1 MQCPR
6 CRAESREGRRFCTR
20 CGSSLEASCP
30 HCGFSNE
37 PGDAFCGGCGRSLP
51 AAGSPSETRFASP
64 QTYTPS
70 HLAEQIITSRAALE
84 GERKQVTVLFA
95 DLKASLELLAGRDP
109 EEARA
114 QLDPVLER
122 MMEAVHRY
130 EGTVNQVMGDGIM
143 ALFGAPL
150 AHEDHAVRACYAAL
164 RMQESLAR
172 YSEQVGEAGDDPVQI
187 RVGLNSGEVVVRSI
201 GSDLHMDY
209 TAVGQTV
216 HLAARMEELAP
227 PGRVWLTASTLRLG
241 EGRVQVTTVGLVPVR
256 GLAEPVEVFELV
268 GTGSR
273 RSRLGVTAADALTP
287 FVGRQA
293 ELDTLHQARERAGAG
308 HGQLVGLMG
317 EPGMGKTR
325 LLYEFTRLPQSQRWL
340 LLETSGVSYGVTIP
354 CLPIADLLKAYFQI
368 EDRDDARKIREKI
381 AGKLV
386 TLDETLLGALPPFLA
401 LLDVPA
407 DDRDWEA
414 LDPPRRRLRTFDVLK
429 RLLLRESQV
438 QPVCLVVENLHWLDS
453 ETQAFL
459 DDLVESLPTARI
471 LLVVNYR
478 PDYQHGW
485 GRKTYYT
492 QLRLDPLPREGAGR
506 LLDSLLGPDAGLR
519 PLKDLLIEKTE
530 ANPFFMEE
538 SVWSLVETRVL
549 SGQRGAYRLAK
560 PVHSIQVP
568 PTVHALMAAR
578 IDRLPAGEKRVLQ
591 AASVIGKDV
600 PLRLLQAIAGLPEE
614 VLRRDL
620 ARLRAGEFLYE
631 VSLFPDFVYTF
642 KHALTYEV
650 AYRGLLQ
657 DRRRA
662 LHARIVEAI
671 EQLYPD
677 RLAEHVEQLA
687 HHALRA
693 ELWSHALAYFRQA
706 GGKAA
711 ARYAHRQAVACFE
724 HALEALGRLPESRA
738 TAEQA
743 VDVRLALRNS
753 LIPLGEHARIAES
766 LREAE
771 RIARALADQH
781 RIGQVAAHLSAH
793 FLWTGDNDRA
803 LESGQRALALTEAL
817 GTSALRVQATFRLGQ
832 VHFSRGDHRRAV
844 EYLGR
849 NVAELTGDLL
859 YQPFGLPYHPSVSS
873 RAWAA
878 WCLAELGEFAE
889 GLARGAEAVQLAEAV
904 DHAYSRVIAS
914 VGAGVAHLIKG
925 ESEEAIAVLEPGL
938 RLCEGGS
945 FPLWFPE
952 IARALGGAFVL
963 TGRLADGLPLLDEAV
978 RQAAAMQLLF
988 GHSRRIAD
996 LGDAHRLAGELQEAT
1011 TLAREALRLAQDHG
1025 ERGSE
1030 AWALRLLGEIASH
1043 RDPLLVE
1050 EAEGQYRRALTL
1062 AGELGMRPLAAHCHL
1077 GLGRMYRRAGDRPEW
1092 REHLGAA
1099 AAQYHEL
1106 GMSRWAS
1113 EARAAGE
1120 S

>member
-1 MQCPR
+1 V
-6 CRAESREGRRFCTR
+6 
-20 CGSSLEASCP
+20 
-30 HCGFSNE
+30 
-37 PGDAFCGGCGRSLP
+37 
-51 AAGSPSETRFASP
+51 
-64 QTYTPS
+64 
-70 HLAEQIITSRAALE
+70 E

-109 EEARA
+109 EDARA
-114 QLDPVLER
+114 LLDPVLER

-164 RMQESLAR
+164 RMQESITR
-172 YSEQVGEAGDDPVQI
+172 YSDQIGQAGDDPVQI

-209 TAVGQTV
+209 TAVGETV

-241 EGRVQVTTVGLVPVR
+241 EGLVQVTAAGLVPVR
-256 GLAEPVEVFELV
+256 GRAEPVEVFELA

-273 RSRLGVTAADALTP
+273 RSRLGVTAAEGLTP

-293 ELDTLHQARERAGAG
+293 ELDVLRQALERAGAG
-308 HGQLVGLMG
+308 HGQLVALMG

-325 LLYEFTRLPQSQRWL
+325 LLYEFTRLPQSERWL
-340 LLETSGVSYGVTIP
+340 LLETSAVSYGVTIP
-354 CLPIADLLKAYFQI
+354 CLPIVDLLRAYFQI
-368 EDRDDARKIREKI
+368 EDRDDPRKIREKV

-386 TLDETLLGALPPFLA
+386 TADETLMDALPPFLA
-401 LLDVPA
+401 LLDVPT

-414 LDPPRRRLRTFDVLK
+414 LDPPRRRLRTFEVLK

-438 QPVCLVVENLHWLDS
+438 QPVCLVVENLHWIDS

-459 DDLVESLPTARI
+459 DDLVESLPTTRV
-471 LLVVNYR
+471 LLLVNYR
-478 PDYQHGW
+478 PEYQHGW
-485 GRKTYYT
+485 GSKTYYT
-492 QLRLDPLPREGAGR
+492 QLRLDPLPAEGAGR
-506 LLDSLLGPDAGLR
+506 LLDSLLGPDPGLR

-530 ANPFFMEE
+530 ANPFFLEE
-538 SVWSLVETRVL
+538 SVWNLVETQVL
-549 SGQRGAYRLAK
+549 SGQRSAYRLAK

-568 PTVHALMAAR
+568 PTVHALVAAR

-600 PLRLLQAIAGLPEE
+600 PLRLLQAIAGVPEN
-614 VLRRDL
+614 VLHRDL

-657 DRRRA
+657 ERRRA
-662 LHARIVEAI
+662 LHVRIVEAI
-671 EQLYPD
+671 EGLYPD
-677 RLAEHVEQLA
+677 RLAEQVEQLA

-693 ELWSHALAYFRQA
+693 ELWSPAVAYFRQA
-706 GGKAA
+706 GEKAT
-711 ARYAHRQAVACFE
+711 ARHAHREAVACYE
-724 HALEALGRLPESRA
+724 HAIGALGRLPNSRD
-738 TAEQA
+738 TAEQS
-743 VDVRLALRNS
+743 VDLRVTLRNS
-753 LIPLGEHARIAES
+753 LIPLGEHGRISEV

-771 RIARALADQH
+771 AIAGTLGDQQ
-781 RIGQVAAHLSAH
+781 RIGQVTAYLSAH
-793 FLWTGDNDRA
+793 FLWTGDYDRA
-803 LESGQRALALTEAL
+803 LASGRRALAITEAL
-817 GTSALRVQATFRLGQ
+817 GASALRVQATFRLGQ
-832 VHFSRGDHRRAV
+832 VHHARGDYRLAI
-844 EYLGR
+844 EFLGR
-849 NVAELTGDLL
+849 NVADLTGGQL
-859 YQPFGLPYHPSVSS
+859 YRLFGLPYHPAVSS
-873 RAWAA
+873 RSWSA
-878 WCLAELGEFAE
+878 WCLGELGEFSE
-889 GLARGAEAVQLAEAV
+889 GLARGGEAVQLAEAV

-914 VGAGVAHLIKG
+914 VGAGVAHVIKG
-925 ESEEAIAVLEPGL
+925 EFQAAISVLEQGL
-938 RLCEGGS
+938 RLCAGGS

-963 TGRLADGLPLLDEAV
+963 SGRMADALPLLDEAV
-978 RQAAAMQLLF
+978 RQAAAMKLVF
-988 GHSRRIAD
+988 GHARRIAD
-996 LGDAHRLAGELQEAT
+996 LGDAHRLTGRLDEAT
-1011 TLAREALRLAQDHG
+1011 TLARDALRLSRVHG

-1043 RDPLLVE
+1043 PDRLGVE
-1050 EAEGQYRRALTL
+1050 EAEGQYRRALSL

-1077 GLGRMYRRAGDRPEW
+1077 GLGRLYRQAGDRPRS
-1092 REHLGAA
+1092 REHVSAA
-1099 AAQYHEL
+1099 VATYRDL
-1106 GMSRWAS
+1106 GMSFWVS
-1113 EARAAGE
+1113 QARAALPDRDA
-1120 S
+1120 

>member
-30 HCGFSNE
+30 YCAFSNE

-51 AAGSPSETRFASP
+51 AAGHLPEARFGSPEA
-64 QTYTPS
+64 YTPS
-70 HLAEQIITSRAALE
+70 HLAEQIITSRSALE

-114 QLDPVLER
+114 LLDPVLER

-164 RMQESLAR
+164 RMQESITR
-172 YSEQVGEAGDDPVQI
+172 YSDQIGQAGDDPVQI

-241 EGRVQVTTVGLVPVR
+241 EGLVQVTAAGLVPVR
-256 GLAEPVEVFELV
+256 GLPEPVEVFELV

-273 RSRLGVTAADALTP
+273 RSRLGVTAAEGLTP
-287 FVGRQA
+287 FVARQA
-293 ELDTLHQARERAGAG
+293 ELEALHQARERAGAG
-308 HGQLVGLMG
+308 HGQLVGLVG

-325 LLYEFTRLPQSQRWL
+325 LLYEFTRLPRSRGWL
-340 LLETSGVSYGVTIP
+340 LLEASAVSYGVTIP
-354 CLPIADLLKAYFQI
+354 CLPIVDLLKAYFQI
-368 EDRDDARKIREKI
+368 EDRDDGRKIREKV

-386 TLDETLLGALPPFLA
+386 TVDETLLGALPPFLA

-407 DDRDWEA
+407 DDRDWDA
-414 LDPPRRRLRTFDVLK
+414 LDPPRRRLRTFEVLK

-438 QPVCLVVENLHWLDS
+438 QPVCLVVENLHWIDS

-471 LLVVNYR
+471 LLLVNYR
-478 PDYQHGW
+478 PDYEHGW

-492 QLRLDPLPREGAGR
+492 QIRLDPLPAEGAGR

-538 SVWSLVETRVL
+538 SVCSLVETQVL
-549 SGQRGAYRLAK
+549 SGQRSAYRLAK

-578 IDRLPAGEKRVLQ
+578 IDRLPPGEKRVLQ
-591 AASVIGKDV
+591 SASVIGKDV
-600 PLRLLQAIAGLPEE
+600 PLRLLQAIAGLPED

-657 DRRRA
+657 ERRRA

-693 ELWSHALAYFRQA
+693 ESWSQAVAYFRQA

-711 ARYAHRQAVACFE
+711 ARYAHRQAVASFE
-724 HALEALGRLPESRA
+724 HALEALGHLPDDRA

-753 LIPLGEHARIAES
+753 LIPLGEHGRISDS

-771 RIARALADQH
+771 TIARALGDQH
-781 RIGQVAAHLSAH
+781 RIGQVAAHMSAH
-793 FLWTGDNDRA
+793 FLWTGDYDRA
-803 LESGQRALALTEAL
+803 LSSGQRAFTLTEAL
-817 GTSALRVQATFRLGQ
+817 GALALRVQATFRLGQ
-832 VHFSRGDHRRAV
+832 VHFARGDYRRAV
-844 EYLGR
+844 EFLER

-859 YQPFGLPYHPSVSS
+859 YQTFGLPYHPAVSS
-873 RAWAA
+873 RAWSA
-878 WCLAELGEFAE
+878 WCLGELGEFAE
-889 GLARGAEAVQLAEAV
+889 AVARGEEAVRLAEGV

-914 VGAGVAHLIKG
+914 VGAGVAHVIKG
-925 ESEEAIAVLEPGL
+925 EYQAAISVLERGL

-952 IARALGGAFVL
+952 IARALGGAFVVS
-963 TGRLADGLPLLDEAV
+963 GRVADALPLLDEAV
-978 RQAAAMQLLF
+978 RQAAAMRVVF
-988 GHSRRIAD
+988 GHARRIAD
-996 LGDAHRLAGELQEAT
+996 LGDAHRLAGRLDEAA
-1011 TLAREALRLAQDHG
+1011 TLAREALRLAQAHG

-1043 RDPLLVE
+1043 PDRPRVE

-1062 AGELGMRPLAAHCHL
+1062 AGELGMRPLVAHCHL
-1077 GLGRMYRRAGDRPEW
+1077 GLGRLYRQAGNRSPG
-1092 REHLGAA
+1092 REHAA
-1099 AAQYHEL
+1099 PP
-1106 GMSRWAS
+1106 SRSTATW
-1113 EARAAGE
+1113 G
-1120 S
+1120 